1 MIMSKKNDIQ
11 TMNQN
16 HTVTGPAMESI
27 IQKIVDNIKPEKII
41 LFGSYVSGEVTS
53 DSDIDLLIILNTHLC
68 AAERQR
74 LVSRLLYPRVA
85 PMDIVVKTPAEIQ
98 SAQQKVDPF
107 IHEILRNGIV
117 LYARSRRS

>member
-1 MIMSKKNDIQ
+1 MIMDKDNNIQ
-11 TMNQN
+11 TIDEN
-16 HTVTGPAMESI
+16 HKITRPAIEAM
-27 IQKIVDNIKPEKII
+27 IQKIVDNINPEKII
-41 LFGSYVSGEVTS
+41 LFGSWVSGAVTP

-117 LYARSRRS
+117 LYARS

>member
-1 MIMSKKNDIQ
+1 MMMDKNNNIR

-16 HTVTGPAMESI
+16 HTVTRPAIESI
-27 IQKIVDNIKPEKII
+27 IQKIVENIKPEKII

-117 LYARSRRS
+117 LYARS